1 MAPVE
6 DPRDEKIIITTMTK
20 TRLSITIPIPE
31 WNQLN
36 DEKYRREK
44 KNKSSVRKSDI
55 VIEALRDYFKKR
67 S

>member
-1 MAPVE
+1 
-6 DPRDEKIIITTMTK
+6 MTK
-20 TRLSITIPIPE
+20 TRLSISIPTQE

-44 KNKSSVRKSDI
+44 KKKGSVRKSDI
-55 VIEALRDYFKKR
+55 VIDALKDYFKKR